1 VFGGLFA
8 AGQVGAA
15 AQPDAFNRIPEHWRF
30 DLLSEYKFDKN
41 FSAQLNV
48 INITNE
54 LYYDSLYRAATPFAF
69 VAPGRSGY
77 LTLSWKY

>member
-41 FSAQLNV
+41 FSAQL
-48 INITNE
+48 
-54 LYYDSLYRAATPFAF
+54 
-69 VAPGRSGY
+69 
-77 LTLSWKY
+77 K